1 MGLQLGWT
9 LLLVA
14 RSNELFDA
22 VNLKQF
28 DVYGTSLKACL
39 VHCNG
44 HYTVIGIRITK
55 NRQSWKGIIIAIH
68 SSGGNLLW

>member
-1 MGLQLGWT
+1 MGWT

-22 VNLKQF
+22 INLKQSI
-28 DVYGTSLKACL
+28 VYGMSLKACL

-44 HYTVIGIRITK
+44 HYIVIGIKITK
-55 NRQSWKGIIIAIH
+55 NRQSWNEIIIPIH
-68 SSGGNLLW
+68 SFEGNLL